1 MSIVSE
7 TITVLK
13 SQFRDVSIKRFRL
26 ENGKLAS
33 LPVKLPLLFDLEK
46 HTVSSLSDL
55 SLLLTSLEYDPSKII
70 IRGELIEGRQKE
82 NIRRT
87 GKSHLFNDPNSNFNP
102 APRQWCMIDIDDL
115 ELPTEYADIDASKSD
130 ILAYTTAKLPEAFR
144 GVDCHY
150 QFSASMG
157 VKKDKVRVHLW
168 YWLNRRVSD
177 AEMKAWMGQSDVP
190 VDMSLFRPVQP
201 HFTANPIFENGAINP
216 LPNRSGVYDAHGGQD
231 TVTVP
236 DNLDEIVTVQTTS
249 QKPRHTRSDGYLEAQ
264 EIIRDQATGLAI
276 DGREKLLYWLS
287 LTVMNEWVK
296 QAKGKEKPSLDEI
309 ANQLWERFSAEAD
322 LTDGKW
328 SIVHAKSKAA
338 ARITELETGQFTFSS
353 RSNNTTLYPAEAP
366 YFQID
371 AVDKQTGMRQL
382 NGSLAAFFRDVEEGK
397 TPRKALRITMGA
409 GKTSQTIQHLKTYL
423 KTAFATNVEIYV
435 PRHHIADEYERRFRN
450 DDPVSANVVHMY
462 GRGGIDHQIPALCK
476 RYDYV
481 QQLEN
486 AGVSVYQNACYAS
499 HDEVCVHFNDCAYL
513 SQYHVGDEIEQ
524 LQNTIRIFQHASLP
538 LPRNRLESTPDIVIV
553 DEAFIGSCLKK
564 QSFPAELVRTHFAHP
579 TYHHLGSLI
588 VDSLRERKPLL
599 AALRDEGIDTNILNE
614 VTFDHLLPAVRFD
627 GSTVHQRRITSGL
640 LYRFLMKM
648 RSVISEELRLDS
660 REVATRILYDLRKGE
675 VVLTHLDDM
684 RIPNTAALLVLDAT
698 ADELLLEKAVGDIQ
712 LNRIDIRQNAVV
724 TQVYDRTGSNTWWNK
739 NTDEIASLVQVMN
752 A

>member
-13 SQFRDVSIKRFRL
+13 SPSRDVSNKRFRL

-33 LPVKLPLLFDLEK
+33 LPVKLPLLFDVEE
-46 HTVSSLSDL
+46 HVVSSLLDL
-55 SLLLTSLEYDPSKII
+55 SSLLTSLEHDPSKFI

-130 ILAYTTAKLPEAFR
+130 ILAYSTAKLPEAFR

-157 VKKDKVRVHLW
+157 VKKDKVLVHLW

-201 HFTANPIFENGAINP
+201 HFTANPIFQNGVINP
-216 LPNRSGVYDAHGGQD
+216 LPNRSGVYDAHNDQD

-236 DNLDEIVTVQTTS
+236 ENLNEFLTVQTRS
-249 QKPRHTRSDGYLEAQ
+249 QNPRHTRSDGYLEAQ

-296 QAKGKEKPSLDEI
+296 QAKGKEKPSLDAI
-309 ANQLWERFSAEAD
+309 TNQLWERFSAEAD
-322 LTDGKW
+322 LSDGKW
-328 SIVHAKSKAA
+328 SRDHAKSKAT

-353 RSNNTTLYPAEAP
+353 RSDNTTLYPVESP
-366 YFQID
+366 YFHLD
-371 AVDKQTGMRQL
+371 AVDKQTGIRQL
-382 NGSLAAFFRDVEEGK
+382 NESLAAFFRDVEEGK
-397 TPRKALRITMGA
+397 IPRKALRITMGA
-409 GKTSQTIQHLKTYL
+409 GKTSQTIHHLKTYL

-435 PRHHIADEYERRFRN
+435 PRHDIADEYERRLH
-450 DDPVSANVVHMY
+450 DGEPASANVVHMY
-462 GRGGIDHQIPALCK
+462 GRGGIDLQIPPLCK

-481 QQLEN
+481 EN
-486 AGVSVYQNACYAS
+486 CESRSYQ
-499 HDEVCVHFNDCAYL
+499 VR
-513 SQYHVGDEIEQ
+513 VG
-524 LQNTIRIFQHASLP
+524 
-538 LPRNRLESTPDIVIV
+538 
-553 DEAFIGSCLKK
+553 
-564 QSFPAELVRTHFAHP
+564 
-579 TYHHLGSLI
+579 
-588 VDSLRERKPLL
+588 
-599 AALRDEGIDTNILNE
+599 AAIC
-614 VTFDHLLPAVRFD
+614 
-627 GSTVHQRRITSGL
+627 
-640 LYRFLMKM
+640 
-648 RSVISEELRLDS
+648 
-660 REVATRILYDLRKGE
+660 
-675 VVLTHLDDM
+675 
-684 RIPNTAALLVLDAT
+684 
-698 ADELLLEKAVGDIQ
+698 
-712 LNRIDIRQNAVV
+712 
-724 TQVYDRTGSNTWWNK
+724 
-739 NTDEIASLVQVMN
+739 
-752 A
+752 